1 MSEENRNEIPHLMFV
16 TAVMGL
22 EALDRGMMLSRV
34 HTAARCLD
42 VVSKVT
48 GVKYK
53 RTDRR
58 RAAKEGRAL
67 LDTLEANAAFKK
79 AKRTGERLEIH
90 CIG

>member
-1 MSEENRNEIPHLMFV
+1 MFV

-67 LDTLEANAAFKK
+67 LDTLEANAVFKK

>member
-1 MSEENRNEIPHLMFV
+1 MREEIPHLMFV

-67 LDTLEANAAFKK
+67 LDSLEANAVFKK

>member
-1 MSEENRNEIPHLMFV
+1 MREEIPHLMFV
-16 TAVMGL
+16 SAVMGL

-34 HTAARCLD
+34 HTAARCMD

-53 RTDRR
+53 RTDRK

-67 LDTLEANAAFKK
+67 LDALETNAAIKK

-90 CIG
+90 VLR

>member
-1 MSEENRNEIPHLMFV
+1 MREEIPHLMFV

-67 LDTLEANAAFKK
+67 LDTLEANAVFKK

>member
-1 MSEENRNEIPHLMFV
+1 MFV

-22 EALDRGMMLSRV
+22 EALDRGMLLSRV

-67 LDTLEANAAFKK
+67 LDTLEANAVFKK

-90 CIG
+90 CIT

>member
-1 MSEENRNEIPHLMFV
+1 MREEIPHLMFV

-22 EALDRGMMLSRV
+22 EALDRGMLLSRV

-67 LDTLEANAAFKK
+67 LDTLEANAVFKK

-90 CIG
+90 CIT